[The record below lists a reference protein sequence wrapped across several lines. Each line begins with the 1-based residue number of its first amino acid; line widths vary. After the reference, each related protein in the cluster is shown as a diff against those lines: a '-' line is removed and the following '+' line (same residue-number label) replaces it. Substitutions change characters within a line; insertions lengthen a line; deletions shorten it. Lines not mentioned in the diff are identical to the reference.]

1 MGGMQVGVT
10 LLVLQLQAQLQAA
23 PLIPQPQFQ
32 PQMQMQAQPQPC
44 DDSRMVLKKALAGAV
59 AGLLQGSHEGPPPV
73 NQVRPSTGLL

>member
-1 MGGMQVGVT
+1 MQVGVT

-32 PQMQMQAQPQPC
+32 PQMQAQPRPC